1 MNTRI
6 LKLLARYTRN
16 LQRDHKRRN
25 TLNAFTS
32 SPHSCCTVIRKDA
45 ICDPL
50 LGSVDNVHIALFL
63 SSCGDTSDIRP
74 GYHSQHNISVH
85 LPKPKTKR
93 RNSPSGSVT
102 PRQNLVLPLSISG
115 KNLLFCSSFPKLITG
130 GPPIEFPHP
139 SAQITP
145 R

>member
-6 LKLLARYTRN
+6 LKLLARHTRN

-25 TLNAFTS
+25 TLNAFTPG
-32 SPHSCCTVIRKDA
+32 PHSSCTVIRKNA
-45 ICDPL
+45 IGDPL
-50 LGSVDNVHIALFL
+50 FGSVDNIHITLFL
-63 SSCGDTSDIRP
+63 SSCGDPSNIRP
-74 GYHSQHNISVH
+74 SCYSQLATIPRQREKS
-85 LPKPKTKR
+85 L
-93 RNSPSGSVT
+93 PSGSVT
-102 PRQNLVLPLSISG
+102 PKQNLVLPLSISG
-115 KNLLFCSSFPKLITG
+115 KNRLFCSSFPKLITG